1 MLIFARLPH
10 GRAAKLRGERIQHEN
25 SCTDLGEPGVESAEP
40 EATGELFFRMIHR
53 KEATNL

>member
-25 SCTDLGEPGVESAEP
+25 SCTDPREPGVESAEP
-40 EATGELFFRMIHR
+40 EATGELFFLVI
-53 KEATNL
+53 